1 MSRMVEAFWA
11 HLNDG
16 GDRLALKDKQQC
28 FSYRQLKEEVERRSQ
43 HLQALGAQRIGLA
56 LDNSADWILW
66 DLAIVQAQRVSV
78 PIPGFFSVQ
87 QQHHV
92 LENAGVDLLIY
103 DHTTQGRVP
112 LEGFAPT
119 KTWGIAQRVLEH
131 YPEVPVGTQKIT
143 YTSGTTGQPKGVCLS
158 IEQQLQAAN
167 SLWQATEQADIQR
180 HLCVLPLATLL
191 ENLAGVYSPLWGGAC
206 IEVAS
211 LSEIGLSG
219 ASGFDVQRFLTQLHQ
234 VQPNSLILLPQLLL
248 ALVSAAE
255 QGFPPPC
262 SLSFIAVGGGHVSA
276 RLLERAE
283 QQRLPVFEGYGLSE
297 CASVVCLN
305 TPKARRLG
313 TVGRPLAHVQLRLS
327 EDQEVLVKGSSML
340 GYLGEPPQQSGWI
353 ATGDL
358 GQFDA
363 EGFLRLNGRRK
374 NQFITAYGRNL
385 NPEWIE
391 AELTQQNSIAQAW
404 VHGEAL
410 PQNWAVLVPR
420 GADRTQAELQ
430 AAVDQVNAALP
441 DYARIQH
448 WLLEPQP
455 FTADRGLATAN
466 GRLRRVAL
474 FEHYRAQLPLQPLV

>member
-1 MSRMVEAFWA
+1 MSRMVEEFWA
-11 HLNDG
+11 HLNDW
-16 GDRLALKDKQQC
+16 GDRLALKDKEHC

-56 LDNSADWILW
+56 LDNGVEWILW
-66 DLAIVQAQRVSV
+66 DLAIVHARRVSV
-78 PIPGFFSVQ
+78 PIPGFFSAQ
-87 QQHHV
+87 QQRHV

-103 DHTTQGRVP
+103 DRTSQASLP
-112 LEGFAPT
+112 LGLFEPLQTLGM
-119 KTWGIAQRVLEH
+119 AQRVLAQ

-158 IEQQLQAAN
+158 IEQQLQVAK
-167 SLWQATEQADIQR
+167 SLWQATECADIQR

-206 IEVAS
+206 IEVS
-211 LSEIGLSG
+211 GLSEVGLSG
-219 ASGFDVQRFLTQLHQ
+219 ASGFEVQRFLTKLHQ

-248 ALVSAAE
+248 ALVTAAE
-255 QGFPPPC
+255 QGFLPPHR
-262 SLSFIAVGGGHVSA
+262 LSFIAVGGGHIS
-276 RLLERAE
+276 RQLLERAK
-283 QQRLPVFEGYGLSE
+283 QQQLPVFEGYGLSE

-305 TPKARRLG
+305 TPQARRLG
-313 TVGRPLAHVQLRLS
+313 TVGRPLAHVQLKLS

-340 GYLGEPPQQSGWI
+340 GYLGEPSSHSEWMT
-353 ATGDL
+353 TGDL
-358 GQFDA
+358 GQLDA
-363 EGFLRLNGRRK
+363 EGFLQLKGRRK

-391 AELTQQNSIAQAW
+391 AELTQQSCIAQAW
-404 VHGEAL
+404 VYGEAL
-410 PQNWAVLVPR
+410 PRNWAVLVPR
-420 GADRTQAELQ
+420 GATRTQAELQ

-441 DYARIQH
+441 DYARIHH

-455 FTADRGLATAN
+455 FTADRGLTTAN
-466 GRLRRVAL
+466 GRLRRMAL